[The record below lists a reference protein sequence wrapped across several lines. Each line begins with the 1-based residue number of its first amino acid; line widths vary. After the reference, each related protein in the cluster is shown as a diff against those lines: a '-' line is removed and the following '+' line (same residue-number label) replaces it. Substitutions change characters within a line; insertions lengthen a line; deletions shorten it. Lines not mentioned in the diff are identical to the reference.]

1 VKSSFVTQGAQR
13 RSSKGID
20 MFKGKKGGSLC
31 LVSKGE
37 KIKEVTELK

>member
-20 MFKGKKGGSLC
+20 MFKGKKGGLC
-31 LVSKGE
+31 VW
-37 KIKEVTELK
+37 